1 MGIRRRRAGVIKLLD
16 TDSLDVTR
24 INEYNPRILES
35 RVVEVSAQSERAVYE
50 SGEWELDLHRRELR
64 ARGVPVPIGSR
75 AFEMV
80 EVLVQAGGNLVTK
93 DDLMGRVWPGAIV
106 EENTLQ
112 VHISGIR
119 KALGPDR
126 EMLKTA
132 SRRGYRLLGNW
143 TVRPVIA
150 PANSIELAPSPLPS
164 ELFLSNLPE
173 AVSDLI
179 GRAASVQNLRALLSA
194 YRMVTLTGS
203 GGIGKTRLA
212 LEVARS
218 ELPSFQGD
226 AWLVELA
233 SLSDPSLV
241 PSAVA
246 GALGLQLGADE
257 ITPAAV
263 VRAIGKRKLLLV
275 LDNCE
280 HVIDAAAGLAEA
292 VLRMCPGASIV
303 ATSREALRIDGEH
316 AYSVPPL
323 DVPTEYPQRP
333 ENVLAQSAVQLFIA
347 RTKAQNFD
355 FSPHEE
361 DHAAIAA
368 ICRCLDGIPLAIELA
383 AAHAATL
390 GLERALSHLDGLF
403 ELLTVGRRTVLPRH
417 KTLRAT
423 FDWSYDLLPETERR
437 LLRCLAVFVGGFT
450 LEAAAAVAGETH
462 TPTAIVE
469 KGIAGLVAKSLV
481 VLDGSGTA
489 GRCRLLQATRAYAA
503 EKLTESG
510 EAAQAA
516 RHHAEFFRDMFS
528 PPTPGLGIWLS
539 KERLAVYGQEIH
551 NVRTALDW
559 AFSPAGDIAIGGALT
574 AEYVPV
580 WLRLSLV
587 AECRERVQR
596 AWDSLGGESAQ
607 NSRLMMQLRA
617 AGIVLVETVE
627 LPENAGSSLANV
639 LELAESL
646 DDLDS
651 QLRALWAMWTY
662 RINNGE
668 PWATQPIAE
677 RFLQLAGR
685 RSDPAD
691 VLVGDRL
698 IGNAMHY
705 AGNQPEARRYLERVL
720 DLYVAPSDQRH
731 ATWFF
736 FDQRLLARSV
746 LARVLLLQG
755 FVDQAKHTA
764 QVSLVDAQAKGDK
777 MTLCL
782 TLGEVVCPIAL
793 MTGDL
798 DAAERSVA
806 MLVDLAATHSLTLWA
821 SFGQC
826 LEGALLI
833 KRGKVTEGSIL
844 LRAAVDAFPAA
855 GQTVHLLGFL
865 GDLAEGLAAVG
876 RLTEA
881 HATLDEALARY
892 DRDERLW
899 CVAELLRVKGELL
912 LLETGGQSVSAAES
926 CFFRALDISRRQ
938 GAQFWQLRAALGLA
952 RLRVRQDRQD
962 DARQFLAPVYDQFTE
977 GFETADLRNARAL
990 LETLSICRT
999 ELDR

>member
-1 MGIRRRRAGVIKLLD
+1 M
-16 TDSLDVTR
+16 
-24 INEYNPRILES
+24 
-35 RVVEVSAQSERAVYE
+35 EVSAQTGQAVYE
-50 SGEWELDLHRRELR
+50 FGEWELDLRLR
-64 ARGVPVPIGSR
+64 QLRTRGALVPIGNR

-112 VHISGIR
+112 VHISAIR
-119 KALGPDR
+119 KAFGPDR
-126 EMLKTA
+126 EMLKTT
-132 SRRGYRLLGNW
+132 SGRGYRLLGNW
-143 TVRPVIA
+143 TVRPAIA
-150 PANSIELAPSPLPS
+150 PADPIELAPPPLSNQP
-164 ELFLSNLPE
+164 FLSNLPE

-179 GRAASVQNLRALLSA
+179 GRADSVQHLRALLSA

-246 GALGLQLGADE
+246 GVLGLQLGANE
-257 ITPAAV
+257 ITPASV
-263 VRAIGKRKLLLV
+263 VRAIGRRKLLLV

-280 HVIDAAAGLAEA
+280 HVIDAAAGLAEV
-292 VLRMCPGASIV
+292 VLRMCPAASIL

-323 DVPTEYPQRP
+323 DVPTEYTQQP

-347 RTKAQNFD
+347 RTKAQNFE
-355 FSPHEE
+355 FSPRGE
-361 DHAAIAA
+361 DYAAIAA
-368 ICRCLDGIPLAIELA
+368 ICRRLDGIPLAIELA

-390 GLERALSHLDGLF
+390 GLERALSHLDSLF
-403 ELLTVGRRTVLPRH
+403 GLLTVGRRTVLPRH

-462 TPTAIVE
+462 APTATVE
-469 KGIAGLVAKSLV
+469 EGVAGLVAKSLV

-489 GRCRLLQATRAYAA
+489 SRWRLLQATRAYAR

-510 EAAQAA
+510 EAEQVAQ
-516 RHHAEFFRDMFS
+516 RHAEFFRDMFA
-528 PPTPGLGIWLS
+528 PPMPGLGIWLS
-539 KERLAVYGQEIH
+539 KERLAIYGQEIH
-551 NVRTALDW
+551 NVRAALDW
-559 AFSPAGDIAIGGALT
+559 AVSATGDRAIGGALT

-596 AWDSLGGESAQ
+596 AWDSLGGESTPD
-607 NSRLMMQLRA
+607 SRLMMQLRA
-617 AGIVLVETVE
+617 AAIVLVETVE
-627 LPENAGSSLANV
+627 LPEDSGSSLANV

-646 DDLDS
+646 DDPDS

-677 RFLQLAGR
+677 RFSRLAGR
-685 RSDPAD
+685 RGDPAD

-698 IGNAMHY
+698 MGNAMHY
-705 AGNQPEARRYLERVL
+705 AGNQPDARRHLERVL

-755 FVDQAKHTA
+755 FVDQAKHSA

-782 TLGEVVCPIAL
+782 ILGEVVCPIAL

-798 DAAERSVA
+798 DAAERSAAV
-806 MLVDLAATHSLTLWA
+806 LIDLATTHSLTLWA
-821 SFGQC
+821 SFGRC

-833 KRGKVTEGSIL
+833 KRGEVAEGSIL

-892 DRDERLW
+892 DRDGQLW
-899 CVAELLRVKGELL
+899 CVAELRRVKGELL
-912 LLETGGQSVSAAES
+912 LLETGSQSVSAAEA
-926 CFFRALDISRRQ
+926 CFLRALDVARRQ
-938 GAQFWQLRAALGLA
+938 GALFWELRAALSLA
-952 RLRVRQDRQD
+952 HLRVRQDRQD
-962 DARQFLAPVYDQFTE
+962 DARQFIAPVYDRFAE
-977 GFETADLRNARAL
+977 GFETADLRSARAL
-990 LETLSICRT
+990 LETLSIRPAGF
-999 ELDR
+999 ER